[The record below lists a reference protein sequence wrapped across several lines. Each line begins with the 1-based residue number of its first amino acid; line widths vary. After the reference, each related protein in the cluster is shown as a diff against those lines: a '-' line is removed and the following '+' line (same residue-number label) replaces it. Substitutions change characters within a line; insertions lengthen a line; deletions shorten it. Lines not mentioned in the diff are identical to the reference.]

1 MSTSESNTTNIF
13 IKTFAG
19 LLSLLVVFA
28 LAAGL
33 FRLVKGEDES
43 NEVSWLYSQ
52 TAESGEIDDL
62 GGGRYHI
69 VMRDVDFHTI
79 QFSDRPDRLVEI
91 IDTADLVKQW
101 DTLFATSSP
110 NAVLVEHEPD
120 GRTDSIVVVLEKPH
134 FDYAADELTYEAQIL
149 ADELH
154 PERLKKLANAHTDPP
169 VAMRAISLFIDSVVT
184 GDEVGEPIF
193 TGPFADALKSQLGLS
208 DIPTKPLDIGS
219 GVRVNS
225 VETQTNADG
234 VVTGNAIVGFASN
247 SFTLNMKWE
256 LRDKSNWSLKVVNG
270 STAIWSPPGVP
281 GLTIDPSSFIGGIT
295 SANGAVT
302 FALTG
307 GTHSWQVATGAT
319 YVSTLSFNSACPLVA
334 QKCPDSVKGPF
345 ISMNG
350 TLTIAGFPNAI
361 ALQGAMNTNA
371 EWARFDGMAGNLVF
385 DGYGVTNTTL
395 TMWRGTRT
403 DSFDQNMNLPSL
415 AKLASGNNL
424 EFCGGFTLDIPKV
437 GNKATDGCV
446 RWSPSGVVIGQVGV
460 DGEVQGT
467 LPSTNADQSTSSD
480 ATAQVMGVAWT
491 NLSAGSIE
499 NLPSQDVVMSGV
511 GVPIAEETV
520 VLAGKASLPGVVAD
534 ALNVDL
540 GSAAKVVV
548 DVRGSV
554 SATGFSMS
562 GDINTSINISEEPFK
577 LTVRKVTAAL
587 VVDKVA
593 GVSFSVGTA
602 GNATLGYAPDT
613 RTLTT
618 AVQLVA
624 ATKPQMGMSLSVNV
638 RGTAAST
645 DVGRDGLT
653 ISTRLQ
659 SPQDAEYVW
668 PNAFGVKGLNLWNM
682 TVQIAFQN
690 DSPALG
696 YTSTSYIDPM
706 GEQTRNVLKCDGPCG
721 GEDWMVGTFGIN
733 VSLTNP
739 CLAYSVGGS
748 SGTSTFQLDGGVV
761 KASSFAV
768 GVAPNGCSIQSGD
781 TLQELPKG
789 FAGFKFIGLIGN
801 ATIEVA
807 TEVSVN
813 GFEFHGKIANLT
825 LAGMKYSLLE
835 LDIEIDSEGSDVF
848 FEADM
853 QSQMGSMQVAT
864 EFITSKSQLVQ
875 KIDAT
880 MTDWAWAKKGTVD
893 LDRLAFSSSAV
904 IPTNGSCAK
913 FAASASGVIKLGS
926 RTLDL
931 KGAQIA
937 LSCARIESLYF
948 DVEYDHKIKWNG
960 VNARATLKFVYPM
973 KSFIGTYFFA
983 SASFSY
989 ERHFSKSYEG
999 KTFSRDVSVEFMM
1012 SLQVDPKAPQ
1022 NSVFKFEGDF
1032 EADRVSGKIGGK
1044 IDAGGKDFTVGGE
1057 LRLNP
1062 SWAGVYH
1069 FDWGEM

>member
-1 MSTSESNTTNIF
+1 
-13 IKTFAG
+13 
-19 LLSLLVVFA
+19 
-28 LAAGL
+28 
-33 FRLVKGEDES
+33 
-43 NEVSWLYSQ
+43 
-52 TAESGEIDDL
+52 
-62 GGGRYHI
+62 
-69 VMRDVDFHTI
+69 
-79 QFSDRPDRLVEI
+79 
-91 IDTADLVKQW
+91 
-101 DTLFATSSP
+101 
-110 NAVLVEHEPD
+110 
-120 GRTDSIVVVLEKPH
+120 
-134 FDYAADELTYEAQIL
+134 
-149 ADELH
+149 
-154 PERLKKLANAHTDPP
+154 
-169 VAMRAISLFIDSVVT
+169 
-184 GDEVGEPIF
+184 
-193 TGPFADALKSQLGLS
+193 
-208 DIPTKPLDIGS
+208 
-219 GVRVNS
+219 
-225 VETQTNADG
+225 
-234 VVTGNAIVGFASN
+234 
-247 SFTLNMKWE
+247 
-256 LRDKSNWSLKVVNG
+256 
-270 STAIWSPPGVP
+270 
-281 GLTIDPSSFIGGIT
+281 
-295 SANGAVT
+295 
-302 FALTG
+302 
-307 GTHSWQVATGAT
+307 
-319 YVSTLSFNSACPLVA
+319 
-334 QKCPDSVKGPF
+334 
-345 ISMNG
+345 
-350 TLTIAGFPNAI
+350 
-361 ALQGAMNTNA
+361 
-371 EWARFDGMAGNLVF
+371 
-385 DGYGVTNTTL
+385 
-395 TMWRGTRT
+395 
-403 DSFDQNMNLPSL
+403 
-415 AKLASGNNL
+415 
-424 EFCGGFTLDIPKV
+424 
-437 GNKATDGCV
+437 
-446 RWSPSGVVIGQVGV
+446 
-460 DGEVQGT
+460 
-467 LPSTNADQSTSSD
+467 
-480 ATAQVMGVAWT
+480 
-491 NLSAGSIE
+491 
-499 NLPSQDVVMSGV
+499 
-511 GVPIAEETV
+511 
-520 VLAGKASLPGVVAD
+520 
-534 ALNVDL
+534 
-540 GSAAKVVV
+540 
-548 DVRGSV
+548 
-554 SATGFSMS
+554 
-562 GDINTSINISEEPFK
+562 
-577 LTVRKVTAAL
+577 
-587 VVDKVA
+587 VDKVA
-593 GVSFSVGTA
+593 GVSFSVGTV

-853 QSQMGSMQVAT
+853 QSQMGSMQVST
-864 EFITSKSQLVQ
+864 EFMTSKDQLVQ
-875 KIDAT
+875 RLNAS
-880 MTDWAWAKKGTVD
+880 MTDWKWAKRGTVD
-893 LDRLAFSSSAV
+893 LKKLAFSTSAV

-913 FAASASGVIKLGS
+913 FAAKASGNITLGS
-926 RTLDL
+926 RSFIL
-931 KGAQIA
+931 KGAQIQLYCGA
-937 LSCARIESLYF
+937 VRSLYF
-948 DVEYDHKIKWNG
+948 DVEYDHIIKWNG
-960 VNARATLKFVYPM
+960 VSAIATLEFQYPDRR
-973 KSFIGTYFFA
+973 IGGSYFSA
-983 SASFSY
+983 AASFSY
-989 ERHFSKSYEG
+989 ERHFSKKYQG
-999 KTFSRDVSVEFMM
+999 KTFSRDVSVNFSME
-1012 SLQVDPKAPQ
+1012 LDVDPKAPQ
-1022 NSVFKFEGDF
+1022 NSSFSFEGDF